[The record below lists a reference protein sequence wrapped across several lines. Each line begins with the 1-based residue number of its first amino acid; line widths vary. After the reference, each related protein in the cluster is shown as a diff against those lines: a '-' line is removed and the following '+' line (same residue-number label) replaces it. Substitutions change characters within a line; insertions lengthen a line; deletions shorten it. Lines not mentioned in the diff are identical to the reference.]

1 MPPQRRFSVGPPPP
15 ERGSLGRRLA
25 VVLLFVVAVLAL
37 ARLMLRV
44 ARVPTE
50 PVPEERIIRV
60 R

>member
-1 MPPQRRFSVGPPPP
+1 MPQRRFSVGLPPPA
-15 ERGSLGRRLA
+15 RLSRRRRLA
-25 VVLLFVVAVLAL
+25 LLVLLVVAVVAL
-37 ARLMLRV
+37 TRLMLWI